1 MPQVVIISDT
11 PCRSLDGS
19 VYVMAESDADG
30 VLTRLAILF
39 RDLFMHTNHNR
50 FGFFF
55 FFGFRFFRSACG
67 LGVCK

>member
-1 MPQVVIISDT
+1 MCPN
-11 PCRSLDGS
+11 
-19 VYVMAESDADG
+19 ADD
-30 VLTRLAILF
+30 VLTRLSILIT
-39 RDLFMHTNHNR
+39 DLLMHTDHNR